1 MHGFR
6 RQALLIAVL
15 AASVVSPLVAP
26 LRAQAPFI
34 TDDASLTRVGGWHF
48 ELYEQFA
55 ALRDADLPAVR
66 QHTVVFSLMRGVFPW
81 LELGIDFPLLHIENR
96 GVDNAVGLGDLN
108 FVAKFRLR
116 EAAPD
121 GWMPAIFG
129 SVQVEA
135 PTGDAS
141 QQLGTGETDAVVTLI
156 AERTLASGVI
166 LRGNVGAT
174 VVGNTLTG
182 VVGLARSGLTMVG
195 SAAVGVRVHPRFL
208 LLTEASYAQATYTDA
223 RDRELRAQLGGWW
236 TINERSAI
244 GVAYQAGWYS
254 TPGHQLQLGW
264 SVDF

>member
-1 MHGFR
+1 MMS
-6 RQALLIAVL
+6 ALPTSFI
-15 AASVVSPLVAP
+15 SPLGSP
-26 LRAQAPFI
+26 LSAQAPFI

-55 ALRDADLPAVR
+55 SLRDLDLPAVR

-96 GVDNAVGLGDLN
+96 GLDNAVGLGDLN

-116 EAAPD
+116 EASAD

-129 SVQVEA
+129 SVQVES

-141 QQLGTGETDAVVTLI
+141 QQLGTGETDAVITLI
-156 AERTLASGVI
+156 AERTLANGVI

-182 VVGLARSGLTMVG
+182 VVGLARSGLTVVG
-195 SAAVGVRVHPRFL
+195 SGAVGVRVHPRFL

-223 RDRELRAQLGGWW
+223 RDRELRAQVGGWW
-236 TINERSAI
+236 SINERSAI
-244 GVAYQAGWYS
+244 GMAYQAGWFS
-254 TPGHQLQLGW
+254 TPAHQLQLGW